1 MSTEAHVYSCEW
13 TAWERVYRVD
23 GEVHHR
29 EQHGVSLSRTEVVR
43 SPATS
48 DYEVLAVV
56 EHVVLVPRQ
65 RGASEVELV
74 SSHTTD
80 LGATLRN
87 SEAGIVTTL

>member
-1 MSTEAHVYSCEW
+1 MGAGSHVYSCEW

-23 GEVHHR
+23 GEEHHR
-29 EQHGVSLSRTEVVR
+29 EQRGVSLPRTEVVR

-48 DYEVLAVV
+48 DYSVLAVV

-65 RGASEVELV
+65 RGACEAELV

-80 LGATLRN
+80 LCASSGTAT
-87 SEAGIVTTL
+87 